1 MSDLGKVLGSVL
13 ACVTQARRIAD
24 EETVAIAEYYK
35 STDLLRGMSLPR
47 VRIPEIEVDL
57 PVLVESFDEGRE
69 TPAPSPGK
77 IKERVR
83 DHLAAI
89 CREVKVPLP
98 KKFLARFGSEL
109 SRRLKDLGDRP
120 PSAATLVD
128 AAEAAFRR
136 AREADPLEGR
146 RFTREQEVAVRE
158 ALRQRVR
165 QEAHRE
171 APVPPSCF
179 DVSVVTGDIKERGG
193 PGNVA
198 RLKISL
204 QEEGLE
210 WTRIEQPDGTFKDIL
225 VPE

>member
-1 MSDLGKVLGSVL
+1 MSDLEKVLCSVL
-13 ACVTQARRIAD
+13 ASVTHARRIAD

-47 VRIPEIEVDL
+47 VRMPEIEVDL

-69 TPAPSPGK
+69 TPAPSPAK
-77 IKERVR
+77 VKERVR
-83 DHLAAI
+83 DQLEAL

-98 KKFLARFGSEL
+98 KSFLGRFASEL
-109 SRRLKDLGDRP
+109 GRRLKDLGDEP
-120 PSAATLVD
+120 LSAANLVE
-128 AAEAAFRR
+128 AADAAFRR
-136 AREADPLEGR
+136 AREGDPLKE
-146 RFTREQEVAVRE
+146 RFTREQEMAVRE

-165 QEAHRE
+165 KEVHKE
-171 APVPPSCF
+171 PPLHPSRF

-193 PGNVA
+193 PANVA

-204 QEEGLE
+204 HEEGLE
-210 WTRIEQPDGTFKDIL
+210 WTRIEQPDGTVRDIL